1 MSGTLYINDE
11 AVWMPAG
18 WVFDGVLELIAAEL
32 EQQDVALA
40 AALRAARTETGGFC
54 DLRGLDAGQSHL
66 VAQAAARAYDRLV
79 AEGPAAFRDPTFY
92 QGFIARFGELN
103 ALLLDNSTT
112 DVSGSVREDFL
123 ERLTLGTENPTLPA
137 SIGSTGTSSS

>member
-18 WVFDGVLELIAAEL
+18 WVFDGVLELVAAEL

-54 DLRGLDAGQSHL
+54 DLRGLDAEQSHL
-66 VAQAAARAYDRLV
+66 VAQAATRACDRLV
-79 AEGPAAFRDPTFY
+79 AEGPGAFRDPTFY

-103 ALLLDNSTT
+103 ELLLANSATN
-112 DVSGSVREDFL
+112 VSSSGREDFHD
-123 ERLTLGTENPTLPA
+123 LTVREFA
-137 SIGSTGTSSS
+137 QS